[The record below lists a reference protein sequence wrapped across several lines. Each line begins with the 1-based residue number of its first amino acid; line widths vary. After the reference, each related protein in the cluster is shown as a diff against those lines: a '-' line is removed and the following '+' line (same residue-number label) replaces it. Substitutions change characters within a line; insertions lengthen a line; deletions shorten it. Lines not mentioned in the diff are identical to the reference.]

1 MPFILVP
8 FWNSRIIT
16 AHYGDFCA
24 LFYLEISGIAI
35 CSRFPSRRG
44 PERGSRRQSR
54 RAPARRGPLRPHGS
68 LDGGFS
74 RVFYGLLGFPSH
86 NRHLGELP
94 RRNGLEGYG
103 CFTSGCFWNFCNGRS
118 IVVTLF
124 KPRIIYNKRSLSENL
139 STTSLLCRSALCPS
153 PASVF
158 FSLSPSSSPRVY
170 EYLCPVPLTVA
181 AHRYLYIIQLT
192 IGPLNRIAV
201 AH

>member
-1 MPFILVP
+1 MTTTP
-8 FWNSRIIT
+8 RT
-16 AHYGDFCA
+16 QHY
-24 LFYLEISGIAI
+24 IH

-54 RAPARRGPLRPHGS
+54 RSSFRRGPEGGSRRQSRRTPARRRPLRPHGS

-86 NRHLGELP
+86 NRQLGELP

-124 KPRIIYNKRSLSENL
+124 KPRIIYNKLSLSENL

-181 AHRYLYIIQLT
+181 AHRYLY
-192 IGPLNRIAV
+192 NV
-201 AH
+201 EK